1 MPAVITQ
8 QGALNTTA
16 LIVPDAYVQIV
27 PPAINYFNGRPTNIV
42 GVVGTAAWGP
52 VNMPVTIG
60 SMQAYA
66 QQFGSIQAR
75 KYDLGTQVA
84 TSVQQ
89 GANNF
94 RCVRVTDGTDTAAS
108 VILGLAG
115 TVMPTSAGTGNA
127 VNDVLTLSNGVTVKA
142 TAVAGGG
149 ITGAI
154 VQSLGAVTGSVAGL
168 TVTSTTGAGSGAI
181 FSLTVVDQITL
192 TSLYTGTLG
201 NQTQVTLSTGSSYTA
216 ANPTYKLTI
225 AMPGV
230 QEVFDNIGGAGAAL
244 WSNMANAVNSGVS
257 AIRGPSALVLA
268 SSGTSSAMP
277 MLSTSILAG
286 GTDGAATITAAVLVG
301 QDALPRKGMYA
312 LRTLGCS
319 VAWLADADDSTQ
331 WANQVAFGLSEGVYL
346 IGTGPVGDTIANAVT
361 VKQTAGID
369 SPWFKLMF
377 GDWIYWQD
385 TVNNLLRLVSPQGF
399 VGGLLGNLAP
409 QNSTLNQRLSGIVGT
424 QKTASRS
431 NGAYSYAE
439 LQQLIG
445 GGLDVV
451 ANPCPGGNYFG
462 AQSGH
467 NTSSDPTRNTDP
479 YTRLTDYISASLGA
493 ACGVFVGQLQTA
505 QQQLNAKAALNAFFQ
520 SLQDAGQIGASA
532 GGTAYKVTI
541 DGSNNPPARVALG
554 YEQADIQVTY
564 LNVVEKFLVNF
575 QGGGSV
581 QIAPNQT

>member
-8 QGALNTTA
+8 QGALNVTA

-27 PPAINYFNGRPTNIV
+27 PPAINYFNGQPTNVV
-42 GVVGTAAWGP
+42 GIIGTAAWGP
-52 VNMPVTIG
+52 VNTPVTIG

-66 QQFGSIQAR
+66 QQFGAIQAR

-84 TSVQQ
+84 TAVQQ

-94 RCVRVTDGTDTAAS
+94 RCVRVTDGTDTAAG

-115 TVMPTSAGTGNA
+115 TAMPTSAGTGNA
-127 VNDVLTLSNGVTVKA
+127 VNDVLTLSNGVTVKV
-142 TAVAGGG
+142 TGVAGGG
-149 ITGAI
+149 VTGAI
-154 VQSLGAVTGSVAGL
+154 VQSLGAVTSSAAGL
-168 TVTSTTGAGSGAI
+168 TVASTTGTGTGAV
-181 FSLTVVDQITL
+181 FSLTVLDQITL
-192 TSLYTGTLG
+192 TSLYTGSLG
-201 NQTQVTLSTGSSYTA
+201 NQAQVTLSTGSSYTA
-216 ANPTYKLTI
+216 TNPTYKLTI

-244 WSNMANAVNSGVS
+244 WTNMANAVNSGIS
-257 AIRGPSALVLA
+257 AIRGPSALVVA
-268 SSGTSSAMP
+268 SAGTSGAAP
-277 MLSTSILAG
+277 VLTTNTLAG
-286 GTDGAATITAAVLVG
+286 GADGAATITAAVLVG
-301 QDALPRKGMYA
+301 QDTLPRKGMYA

-331 WANQVAFGLSEGVYL
+331 WANQVAFGLSEGVYM
-346 IGTGPVGDTIANAVT
+346 IGTGPVGDTITNAVT

-445 GGLDVV
+445 GGLDLI

-467 NTSSDPTRNTDP
+467 NSSSDPTRNTDP

-520 SLQDAGQIGASA
+520 SLQDAGQIGAST
-532 GGTAYKVTI
+532 GGTAYKVTL
-541 DGSNNPPARVALG
+541 DSSNNPPARVALG

-581 QIAPNQT
+581 QIASNQT